1 MGSTHHWMTG
11 HAFCLLKA
19 AAAFHWPTRVDCNLE
34 PHLPAQLA
42 KCPLQHSH
50 AECSDCCHEGI
61 SGDKTN
67 GSKPHSTTR
76 YMVVFLWVETGIR
89 IVIYGMIWWSVLQHY
104 RRHIML
110 GTPTL
115 ERISEHVHYT
125 VFLFTDYCTL
135 SFVFSF
141 RNGRITVRAAS
152 TYQGWLMKW
161 IPLNRAGKQSWRPSI
176 ISFRTRGLRLE
187 DCLNENSLQST
198 TTTKP
203 FNWLRGFSISLSIVS
218 NKAR

>member
-1 MGSTHHWMTG
+1 MQNAQIVAMKEYLVTKQMGVSIT
-11 HAFCLLKA
+11 
-19 AAAFHWPTRVDCNLE
+19 
-34 PHLPAQLA
+34 AQLLDTWLSFHVQKLVSGWWFRKLYGGQFFSKLQVSHYA
-42 KCPLQHSH
+42 GHSNSEVYLWKYLLYSPLF
-50 AECSDCCHEGI
+50 
-61 SGDKTN
+61 
-67 GSKPHSTTR
+67 
-76 YMVVFLWVETGIR
+76 M
-89 IVIYGMIWWSVLQHY
+89 
-104 RRHIML
+104 
-110 GTPTL
+110 
-115 ERISEHVHYT
+115 
-125 VFLFTDYCTL
+125 DYCTL

-161 IPLNRAGKQSWRPSI
+161 IPLKRAGKQSWRPSI

-203 FNWLRGFSISLSIVS
+203 FTWLRGFSISLSRVS